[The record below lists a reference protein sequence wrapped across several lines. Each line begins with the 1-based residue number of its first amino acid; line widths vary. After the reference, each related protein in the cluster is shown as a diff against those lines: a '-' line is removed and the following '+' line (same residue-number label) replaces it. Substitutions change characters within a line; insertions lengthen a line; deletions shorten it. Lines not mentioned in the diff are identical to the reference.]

1 LNFVADEGLDCQIVE
16 RLRRDG
22 HLVSYIVEMDAGIS
36 DEAVLQLANSQNAL
50 LLTSDKDFG
59 ELIFREKRLAQ
70 GVVLVR
76 LAGLLPETKAA
87 MVAAAIA
94 RYGNEL
100 SQAFTVISPKLVRIR
115 PRQL

>member
-1 LNFVADEGLDCQIVE
+1 LNFVADEGLDRPIVE

-22 HLVSYIVEMDAGIS
+22 HLVSYIVEMEAGIS
-36 DEAVLQLANSQNAL
+36 DESVLELANRKNAL

-59 ELIFREKRLAQ
+59 ELVFREKRLTQ

-76 LAGLLPETKAA
+76 LAGFSPQTKAA
-87 MVAAAIA
+87 MVASAVAKH
-94 RYGNEL
+94 GTEL